1 VVIDIGDNYI
11 SLQQLADSVARGKKL
26 VNIVA
31 ELAIQIMVE
40 ENKNPRKYIMS
51 HLTSY
56 FLFSISW
63 FLSYL
68 GIFFNRKAF
77 FLNLCRFAFFFAKVP
92 DRLGVQPK
100 RCYKMLHN
108 TRR

>member
-51 HLTSY
+51 HLT
-56 FLFSISW
+56 
-63 FLSYL
+63 
-68 GIFFNRKAF
+68 
-77 FLNLCRFAFFFAKVP
+77 
-92 DRLGVQPK
+92 
-100 RCYKMLHN
+100 
-108 TRR
+108 